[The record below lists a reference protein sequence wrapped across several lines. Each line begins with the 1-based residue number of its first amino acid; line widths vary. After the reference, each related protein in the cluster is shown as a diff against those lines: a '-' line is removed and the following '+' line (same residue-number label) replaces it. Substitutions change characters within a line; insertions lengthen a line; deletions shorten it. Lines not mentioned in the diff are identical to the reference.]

1 MQKKEENNKEKL
13 LFINFKKGDEVAF
26 KYFFHKYYNQII
38 GFCIQF
44 IYDKQEAEGIAQ
56 EAFLNLWK
64 HRDTVKKVNGISAFL
79 YTFSKSKC
87 LNVLRH
93 KKTKEK
99 YSSKTLNEK
108 EKNLN
113 ITVLNSMNFDSLTFK
128 ELENL
133 IFDSLNELPTKTKEI
148 FIKKRFDKMK
158 NKEIA
163 AEMAISIKTVE
174 AHFAKAIQF
183 LKIKLVDYLPTFLFF
198 MFLK

>member
-1 MQKKEENNKEKL
+1 MQEQEKNNKENQ
-13 LFINFKKGDEVAF
+13 LFINFKKGDKVAF
-26 KYFFHKYYNQII
+26 EYFFHKYYSQII

-44 IYDKQEAEGIAQ
+44 IYDKCESEGIAQ

-64 HRDTVKKVNGISAFL
+64 HKIIVEKVNGIPAFL

-93 KKTKEK
+93 KKVREK
-99 YSSKTLNEK
+99 YSSKILNQKEKTLNIAI
-108 EKNLN
+108 LD
-113 ITVLNSMNFDSLTFK
+113 SMNFDSLTFK

-133 IFDSLNELPTKTKEI
+133 IFDSLDELPKKTKEI

-158 NKEIA
+158 NREIA

-183 LKIKLVDYLPTFLFF
+183 LKIKLVDYLPTFLLFIL
-198 MFLK
+198 LK

>member
-1 MQKKEENNKEKL
+1 MQKQQKNNKENHF
-13 LFINFKKGDEVAF
+13 FINFKKGEEVAF
-26 KYFFHKYYNQII
+26 EYFFHKHYHQIV

-44 IYDKQEAEGIAQ
+44 IYDKQESEGIAQ

-64 HRDTVKKVNGISAFL
+64 HRTSIDKVTGISAFL

-93 KKTKEK
+93 KKIKEK
-99 YSSKTLNEK
+99 YKSKTLNEK

-113 ITVLNSMNFDSLTFK
+113 ITVLDSLTFDSLTFK

-133 IFDSLNELPTKTKEI
+133 IFDSLDELPTKTKEI
-148 FIKKRFDKMK
+148 FIKKKFDKMK
-158 NKEIA
+158 NREIA

-174 AHFAKAIQF
+174 AHFSKAIQF
-183 LKIKLVDYLPTFLFF
+183 LKIKLADYLPTFLVF
-198 MFLK
+198 MLLK